1 VAFKNIGKQRDILIE
16 HLERVGTRETAG
28 LQRFLEVLGT
38 IAGVSTL
45 LGLLGTI
52 SGMIKIFSVISQQST
67 VNPTALAAG
76 ISEAL
81 ITTFARLVVAIP
93 VIVMHRYLQ
102 TKADAYA
109 EEMEEH
115 SVDLMELLTEK
126 AVQH

>member
-1 VAFKNIGKQRDILIE
+1 MIE
-16 HLERVGTRETAG
+16 
-28 LQRFLEVLGT
+28 
-38 IAGVSTL
+38 
-45 LGLLGTI
+45 
-52 SGMIKIFSVISQQST
+52 IFSVISMQST

-81 ITTFARLVVAIP
+81 ITTYAGLVVAIP

-115 SVDLMELLTEK
+115 SVGLMELLTEK
-126 AVQH
+126 AVQHQRISIKDAERLVAFGDHSCRRDRLQSLNLIATACDKSLLIILFSFDVQ